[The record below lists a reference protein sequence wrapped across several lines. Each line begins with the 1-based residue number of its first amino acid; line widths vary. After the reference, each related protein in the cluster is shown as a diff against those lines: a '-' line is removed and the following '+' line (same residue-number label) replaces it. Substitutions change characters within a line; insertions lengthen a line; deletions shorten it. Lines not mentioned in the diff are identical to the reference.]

1 MSPRSGT
8 AKGSCSPDDL
18 QSRAGGRSPVRVFL
32 ARGGIVGH
40 RAYAGLQPD
49 PLDPD
54 PPGAPDDLIAC
65 QQSLGHGPTRLHSGC
80 DPRRPG
86 RQCRPEVLRRYDVE
100 LDAAFVQAREDGD
113 LAPLLETVR
122 RWWFEADA
130 WRDPDAQREYL
141 ARVERYQRE
150 GPPPPSERVS
160 WQEIRAKYGL

>member
-1 MSPRSGT
+1 MARPACT
-8 AKGSCSPDDL
+8 PAAI
-18 QSRAGGRSPVRVFL
+18 RAVL
-32 ARGGIVGH
+32 A
-40 RAYAGLQPD
+40 ANAD
-49 PLDPD
+49 
-54 PPGAPDDLIAC
+54 
-65 QQSLGHGPTRLHSGC
+65 
-80 DPRRPG
+80 
-86 RQCRPEVLRRYDVE
+86 PEVLRRYDVE

-150 GPPPPSERVS
+150 GPPPLSERVS